1 MLVAVP
7 KATSRPLEILSVYF
21 RYGSYLVVLDQ
32 ALVDHKNGCWAI
44 SRWVTTACNVLLFLP
59 LLLVLSEEAGYALH
73 SVCPSVSL
81 SCACAIYWS
90 CWQHCTDVPFNWRLP
105 TAATAI
111 FHTLLRTNKHKMNL
125 WLAALH
131 KKLCIDLRE
140 FFTKGNFKLIS
151 LWKWSRLIHCH
162 LEVTVAQQVGHFG
175 LKWL

>member
-1 MLVAVP
+1 MGRTWLCSTKPWSTTKMDAERYLGEWQLHVMSYCFFHYYWSSLKRLVMHY
-7 KATSRPLEILSVYF
+7 TLSV
-21 RYGSYLVVLDQ
+21 R
-32 ALVDHKNGCWAI
+32 
-44 SRWVTTACNVLLFLP
+44 P
-59 LLLVLSEEAGYALH
+59 
-73 SVCPSVSL
+73 SVCL

-105 TAATAI
+105 TAATDI